1 MTGARIN
8 PASSPVWAF
17 LFVFLS
23 LLATLSCRKTE
34 EVLIGGNVPPPD
46 PTFANEIRT
55 NFINRSY
62 ISLLGRKPNNQEFEA
77 ALLVISNNDAF
88 TESNRAI
95 VLNQI
100 LAKPEFY
107 NREFVIAKS
116 ELLNGIDTS
125 EFTQNILIFQALLN
139 NTDFEPFWPLIQAEI
154 ERLMIL
160 RSSQSQLLNG
170 AIGIREMHRRM
181 VDNYF
186 YDQINMG
193 SLNFVI
199 AVFQQFLLRNP
210 TQSEAEQGVRM
221 VDGFSGTLFLQVGE
235 SKNDFCNIFF
245 NSLPYR
251 EGQVKILFN
260 RFLFRMPTSQEM
272 QHYTEWYAANDD
284 YKSLIVEI
292 LKTDEYAG
300 IPQ

>member
-1 MTGARIN
+1 MLHRFITSRLVSIITFAVMTFCGLN
-8 PASSPVWAF
+8 LP
-17 LFVFLS
+17 
-23 LLATLSCRKTE
+23 SCKKTE
-34 EVLIGGNVPPPD
+34 EVLIDHNIPPPD
-46 PTFANEIRT
+46 PTLANEVRI
-55 NFINRSY
+55 NFINKSY
-62 ISLLGRKPNNQEFEA
+62 IALLGRKPNAQEVSA
-77 ALLVISNNDAF
+77 ANAVIGTNETF
-88 TESNRAI
+88 TEENRAI

-100 LAKPEFY
+100 LSNPEFY
-107 NREFVIAKS
+107 NQEFVIAKS

-125 EFTQNILIFQALLN
+125 EFTLNILVFQSFLN
-139 NTDFEPFWPLIQAEI
+139 NTDFEPFWPSLQFEINRLI
-154 ERLMIL
+154 IL
-160 RSSQSQLLNG
+160 RSAQSQFQNG
-170 AIGIREMHRRM
+170 AIGIREIHRRM

-199 AVFQQFLLRNP
+199 AVFQQFLFRNP

-221 VDGFSGTLFLQVGE
+221 IDGFSSSLFLQVGE

-260 RFLFRMPTSQEM
+260 RFLFRLPTSQEM
-272 QHYTEWYAANDD
+272 QHYTGLYSANDD
-284 YKSLIVEI
+284 YKSLIVEV

-300 IPQ
+300 IK

>member
-1 MTGARIN
+1 MRKVQI
-8 PASSPVWAF
+8 SSRFIPLIA
-17 LFVFLS
+17 FVFLAIGVVNIS
-23 LLATLSCRKTE
+23 SCKKTE
-34 EVLIGGNVPPPD
+34 EVLIDGNIPPPD

-55 NFINRSY
+55 NFINKSY
-62 ISLLGRKPNNQEFEA
+62 IALLGRKPNNQELA
-77 ALLVISNNDAF
+77 AANAIIGSNETF
-88 TESNRAI
+88 TEDNRAI

-100 LAKPEFY
+100 LANPEFY

-116 ELLNGIDTS
+116 ELLNGVDTS
-125 EFTQNILIFQALLN
+125 EFTQNILIFQALLS
-139 NTDFEPFWPLIQAEI
+139 NTDFEPFWPLLQIEI
-154 ERLMIL
+154 NRLIIL
-160 RSSQSQLLNG
+160 RSTQSQLQSG
-170 AIGIREMHRRM
+170 AIGMREMHRRM

-221 VDGFSGTLFLQVGE
+221 VDGFSGSLFLQVGE
-235 SKNDFCNIFF
+235 SKADFCNIFF

-251 EGQVKILFN
+251 EGQVKLLLN
-260 RFLFRMPTSQEM
+260 RFLFRLPSSQEM
-272 QHYTEWYAANDD
+272 QHYTGLYAANDD

-300 IPQ
+300 VR